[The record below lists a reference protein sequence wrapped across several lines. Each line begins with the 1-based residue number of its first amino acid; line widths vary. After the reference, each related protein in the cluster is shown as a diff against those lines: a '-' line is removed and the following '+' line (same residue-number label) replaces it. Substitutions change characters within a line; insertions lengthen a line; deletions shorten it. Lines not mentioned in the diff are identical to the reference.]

1 MTDLENFTLKDMNQ
15 GVNMKKIGK
24 IVYAVPF
31 AIFGLFHF
39 ISGGTMTGIVPSYIP
54 FPIVWVYLTGL
65 ALISA
70 SVSIITGIKTHL
82 ATVLLAVLLGI
93 FVVLVHLPGA
103 AAGNQAST
111 IALLKDVSLLGA
123 ALLIAGTVK
132 DV

>member
-1 MTDLENFTLKDMNQ
+1 
-15 GVNMKKIGK
+15 MKKIGK

-39 ISGGTMTGIVPSYIP
+39 ISGPAMSGLVPSYIP
-54 FPIVWVYLTGL
+54 FPVIWVYLIGL
-65 ALISA
+65 ALIAA

-82 ATVLLAVLLGI
+82 ATILLAVLLGI

-111 IALLKDVSLLGA
+111 VALLKDVALLGA
-123 ALLIAGTVK
+123 ALLISGSTK
-132 DV
+132 D

>member
-1 MTDLENFTLKDMNQ
+1 
-15 GVNMKKIGK
+15 MKKIGK
-24 IVYAVPF
+24 IIYAVPF

-39 ISGGTMTGIVPSYIP
+39 ISGPAMTGIVPSYIP
-54 FPIVWVYLTGL
+54 FPIIWVYITGL
-65 ALISA
+65 ALIAA

-111 IALLKDVSLLGA
+111 MALLKDVSLLGA
-123 ALLIAGTVK
+123 SLLIAGTVK
-132 DV
+132 D

>member
-1 MTDLENFTLKDMNQ
+1 
-15 GVNMKKIGK
+15 MKKIGK

-39 ISGGTMTGIVPSYIP
+39 IAAPAMSGIVPSYIP

-65 ALISA
+65 SLIAA

-82 ATVLLAVLLGI
+82 ATILLAVLLGI
-93 FVVLVHLPGA
+93 FVILVHLPGA

-111 IALLKDVSLLGA
+111 AALLKDTALLGA
-123 ALLIAGTVK
+123 ALLIAGTTK
-132 DV
+132 D

>member
-1 MTDLENFTLKDMNQ
+1 
-15 GVNMKKIGK
+15 MKKIGK

-39 ISGGTMTGIVPSYIP
+39 ISGPAMSGIVPSYIP
-54 FPIVWVYLTGL
+54 FPLVWVYLVGL
-65 ALISA
+65 ALIAA

-82 ATVLLAVLLGI
+82 ATILLAVLLGI

-111 IALLKDVSLLGA
+111 VALLKDVSLLGA
-123 ALLIAGTVK
+123 ALLIAGSTK
-132 DV
+132 D

>member
-1 MTDLENFTLKDMNQ
+1 
-15 GVNMKKIGK
+15 MKKIGK

-39 ISGGTMTGIVPSYIP
+39 ISGPAMTGIVPSYIP
-54 FPIVWVYLTGL
+54 FPIFWVYATGL
-65 ALISA
+65 ALIAA
-70 SVSIITGIKTHL
+70 SVSVITGIKTYL

-123 ALLIAGTVK
+123 ALLVAGTSK
-132 DV
+132 D